1 MCGRF
6 VSAIPS
12 SGLETL
18 FGAESCE
25 QYLSPSYNVAPSME
39 IYGVVGDLGS
49 VNRNIE
55 VFRWGFGLRSEKK
68 GGSSTLLINARIETV
83 DSKPR
88 FASSFESRRCLVPA
102 GGFYEWP
109 RGRGS
114 RGRQPSYIYKPDKTP
129 IAMAGIWEPG
139 SKNSG
144 LEYRPSLVILTRES
158 DRFMSAIHD
167 RMPVT
172 LPSSLWSAWLDPSFT
187 NPGELKRA
195 ITEAPTETLEAHFV
209 DGKVGNPERDEPG
222 NITAVQ
228 SNTLW

>member
-39 IYGVVGDLGS
+39 IYGVLGDLGS
-49 VNRNIE
+49 VKRKIE

-129 IAMAGIWEPG
+129 IAMAGIWEP
-139 SKNSG
+139 SPKNKG
-144 LEYRPSLVILTRES
+144 LEHRPSLVILTRES
-158 DRFMSAIHD
+158 DGFMSAIHD

-172 LPSSLWSAWLDPSFT
+172 LPSSLWSTWLDPSFKD
-187 NPGELKRA
+187 PGELKRS

-228 SNTLW
+228 PNTLW